1 MTLTPQWLDELRA
14 RTSLSTLIG
23 KTIKVTKAGREYK
36 ACCPFHNEKTPS
48 FTINDEKGFYHCFG
62 CGAHGDAIR
71 WMTDQRGLPFMEAVK
86 ELAAAA
92 SMDVPA
98 ADPRAAKR
106 AEAAKGLHDAMAAAQ
121 GFFEEQLG
129 GIDGG
134 EARAYLQK
142 RGISDATRRAF
153 GFGYSPDGRGRLKTA
168 LKDFGDPMLVEA
180 GLLIDPDGIDPDG
193 NKGKRRESYDRFRGR
208 LMLPIRD
215 IRGRVIAFGG
225 RILGAGEPKYLNS
238 PDTPLFD
245 KGRTLYNIDRASPA
259 SRQTD
264 RVIVVEGYMDVI
276 ALAQAG
282 FGDAVA
288 PLGTALTE
296 HQIERL
302 WKMVEVPIL
311 CFDGD
316 SAGQKAAIRAATRAL
331 PLLRP
336 GHSLCFATLPPGQD
350 PDDLLRASG
359 PKAMDAVL
367 DAAEPLIER
376 LWSHELA
383 AAPLDTPEQKAA
395 LKQRLRTITDA
406 IAHPD
411 VRAHYAHEFRER
423 YDARFFARRDSGP
436 SQQRAQGGNAGY
448 GGGARW
454 QRDKRGNWK
463 PPIPSAGTEAHAIGA
478 TGLEQRL
485 LRAVFASLLRHPEQI
500 RLHREMLSSLKIAD
514 PLLTQLLDAM
524 IGASF
529 RKETVETQ
537 GLLTILGQGELY
549 NMAKG
554 MLRADAFTL
563 TPARM
568 TTDPDRV
575 ARDLEEAVRVMAQGP
590 ELEQN
595 LVLATER
602 VKADV
607 SDENLLAQNR
617 ALVAHRNHLDR
628 LAELGQ
634 SEDIV

>member
-1 MTLTPQWLDELRA
+1 MSLSPAFLDELRM

-23 KTIKVTKAGREYK
+23 RTIKVTKAGREYK

-86 ELAAAA
+86 ELAQAAG
-92 SMDVPA
+92 MDVPA
-98 ADPRAAKR
+98 PDPRAAKR
-106 AEAAKGLHDAMAAAQ
+106 AEQAKGLHDAMAAAQ

-153 GFGYSPDGRGRLKTA
+153 GFGFSPDGRGRLKSA
-168 LKDFGDPMLVEA
+168 LKDFGEPMLVEA
-180 GLLIDPDGIDPDG
+180 GLLIDPEALEQG
-193 NKGKRRESYDRFRGR
+193 NARKRESYDRFRGR

-225 RILGAGEPKYLNS
+225 RILSAGEPKYLNS

-259 SRQTD
+259 SRQTE

-336 GHSLCFATLPPGQD
+336 GHSLCFATLPPGKD
-350 PDDLLRASG
+350 PDDLLRESG
-359 PKAMDAVL
+359 PQAMEAVL
-367 DAAEPLIER
+367 KAAEPLIER
-376 LWSHELA
+376 LWSHELSA
-383 AAPLDTPEQKAA
+383 MPLDTPEQKAA
-395 LKQRLRTITDA
+395 LKQRLRAITDA

-423 YDARFFARRDSGP
+423 YDARFFARRDNTP
-436 SQQRAQGGNAGY
+436 AQRQAR
-448 GGGARW
+448 GGGDGGRW

-463 PPIPSAGTEAHAIGA
+463 APIPAAGFEVRAIGA
-478 TGLEQRL
+478 NGLEQRL
-485 LRAVFASLLRHPEQI
+485 LRAVLASLLRHPEQI
-500 RLHREMLSSLKIAD
+500 LPHREMLSALQIAD
-514 PLLTQLLDAM
+514 SLLAQLLDVM
-524 IGASF
+524 ISTSF

-537 GLLTILGQGELY
+537 ALLTILGQGELY

-554 MLRADAFTL
+554 MLRADAFKL
-563 TPARM
+563 TPDRT

-575 ARDLEEAVRVMAQGP
+575 ARDLEEAVRVMTQGP
-590 ELEQN
+590 ELERN
-595 LVLATER
+595 LAVATER

-607 SDENLLAQNR
+607 SEENLLAQNH
-617 ALVAHRNHLDR
+617 ALVAHRNHLLR

-634 SEDIV
+634 SEDII

>member
-1 MTLTPQWLDELRA
+1 MSLTPAFLDELRA

-23 KTIKVTKAGREYK
+23 RSVKVQKAGREYK

-92 SMDVPA
+92 GMDVPA
-98 ADPRAAKR
+98 PDPRAAKR
-106 AEAAKGLHDAMAAAQ
+106 AEQARGLHDAMAAAQ
-121 GFFEEQLG
+121 RFFEEQLG
-129 GIDGG
+129 GIDGAD
-134 EARAYLQK
+134 ARAYLGK
-142 RGISDATRRAF
+142 RGISDATRRTF

-168 LKDFGDPMLVEA
+168 LKEFGEPILVEA
-180 GLLIDPDGIDPDG
+180 GLLIDPDGAEPDG
-193 NKGKRRESYDRFRGR
+193 GQARKRDSYDRFRGR
-208 LMLPIRD
+208 LMFPIRD

-259 SRQTD
+259 SRQTG

-276 ALAQAG
+276 ALDQAG
-282 FGDAVA
+282 FGEAVA

-302 WKMVEVPIL
+302 WKMVEVPLL

-316 SAGQKAAIRAATRAL
+316 SAGQKAAIRAANRAL

-336 GHSLCFATLPPGQD
+336 GHSLAFATLPAGQD
-350 PDDLLRASG
+350 PDDLIRASG
-359 PKAMDAVL
+359 RQAMEAVL
-367 DAAEPLIER
+367 NNAEPLIER
-376 LWSHELA
+376 LWKYEVSS
-383 AAPLDTPEQKAA
+383 APLDTPEQKAA
-395 LKQRLRTITDA
+395 LKQRLRAISDA

-423 YDARFFARRDSGP
+423 YDALFFARRAAAP
-436 SQQRAQGGNAGY
+436 AQQRFQGGNAGSA
-448 GGGARW
+448 GRW

-463 PPIPSAGTEAHAIGA
+463 PPIPPAGTEVRAIGA
-478 TGLEQRL
+478 SGMERHL
-485 LRAVFASLLRHPEQI
+485 LRAVLAGLLRHPAQI
-500 RLHREMLSSLKIAD
+500 ATHREMLSSLQIGD
-514 PLLTQLLDAM
+514 PLLAQLLAAM
-524 IGASF
+524 ISFSF

-537 GLLTILGQGELY
+537 ALLTILGQGEVY

-554 MLRADAFTL
+554 MLRADTFTL
-563 TPARM
+563 TPNRM
-568 TTDPDRV
+568 TTDPDRL

-590 ELEQN
+590 ELEAA
-595 LVLATER
+595 LVEATRRFESDFSEENFAEQQR
-602 VKADV
+602 IRALKADH
-607 SDENLLAQNR
+607 DR
-617 ALVAHRNHLDR
+617 R
-628 LAELGQ
+628 LAELTQ
-634 SEDIV
+634 PEDSI

>member
-106 AEAAKGLHDAMAAAQ
+106 AEQARGLHDAMAAAQ
-121 GFFEEQLG
+121 SFFEEQLG
-129 GIDGG
+129 SIDGG

-142 RGISDATRRAF
+142 RGMTDATRRAF
-153 GFGYSPDGRGRLKTA
+153 GFGFSPDGRGRLKTA
-168 LKDFGDPMLVEA
+168 LKDFGEPMLVEA
-180 GLLIDPDGIDPDG
+180 GLLIDPEALEPGKG
-193 NKGKRRESYDRFRGR
+193 NAKKRDSYDRFRGR
-208 LMLPIRD
+208 LMFPIRD

-225 RILGAGEPKYLNS
+225 RILGSGEPKYLNS

-259 SRQTD
+259 SRSTG

-331 PLLRP
+331 PLLHP

-350 PDDLLRASG
+350 PDDLIRASG
-359 PKAMDAVL
+359 PQAMEAVL
-367 DAAEPLIER
+367 NAAVPLIER
-376 LWSHELA
+376 LWSHELGA
-383 AAPLDTPEQKAA
+383 MPLDTPEQKAA
-395 LKQRLRTITDA
+395 LKQRLRAITDA

-423 YDARFFARRDSGP
+423 YDARFFARRDAAP
-436 SQQRAQGGNAGY
+436 AQPRFQGGGN
-448 GGGARW
+448 GGGGRW

-463 PPIPSAGTEAHAIGA
+463 APIPPVGTEARAIGA
-478 TGLEQRL
+478 SGMEQRL
-485 LRAVFASLLRHPEQI
+485 LRAILAALLRHPEQI
-500 RLHREMLSSLKIAD
+500 APHREMLSALQIGD
-514 PLLTQLLDAM
+514 PLLAQLLAAM
-524 IGASF
+524 IALSF

-537 GLLTILGQGELY
+537 ALLTILGQGELY

-563 TPARM
+563 TPDRM
-568 TTDPDRV
+568 AADPDRL
-575 ARDLEEAVRVMAQGP
+575 ARDLEEAIRVMAQGP
-590 ELEQN
+590 ELEMALEEATLRFKNDVSEEN
-595 LVLATER
+595 LAEQQRIRML
-602 VKADV
+602 KAD
-607 SDENLLAQNR
+607 
-617 ALVAHRNHLDR
+617 HDR
-628 LAELGQ
+628 RVAELAQ

>member
-23 KTIKVTKAGREYK
+23 KSIKVQKAGREYK

-71 WMTDQRGLPFMEAVK
+71 WMTDQRDLPFMEAVK
-86 ELAAAA
+86 ELAATAG
-92 SMDVPA
+92 MDVPA

-106 AEAAKGLHDAMAAAQ
+106 AEQARGLHEAMAAAQ
-121 GFFEEQLG
+121 SFFDDQLG
-129 GIDGG
+129 GLDGG
-134 EARAYLQK
+134 EARAYLGR

-153 GFGYSPDGRGRLKTA
+153 GFGYAPDARGKLKTA
-168 LKDFGDPMLVEA
+168 LRDFGEPMLVEA
-180 GLLIDPDGIDPDG
+180 GLLIDPDGERD
-193 NKGKRRESYDRFRGR
+193 SYDRFRGR

-225 RILGAGEPKYLNS
+225 RILGDGEPKYLNS

-245 KGRTLYNIDRASPA
+245 KGRTLYNIDKASPA
-259 SRQTD
+259 SRQTG

-282 FGDAVA
+282 FADAVA

-316 SAGQKAAIRAATRAL
+316 AAGQKAAIRAATRAL

-336 GHSLCFATLPPGQD
+336 GHSLCFATLPKGQD

-359 PKAMDAVL
+359 AGAMQAVL
-367 DAAEPLIER
+367 DAAQPLIER
-376 LWSHELA
+376 LWSHELS

-395 LKQRLRTITDA
+395 LKQRLRDITDA
-406 IAHPD
+406 IGHPD

-423 YDARFFARRDSGP
+423 YSALFFARREAAP
-436 SQQRAQGGNAGY
+436 FQPRAQGS
-448 GGGARW
+448 GGGQRW
-454 QRDKRGNWK
+454 QRDRRGNWK
-463 PPIPSAGTEAHAIGA
+463 PPIPPAGQEARAIGA
-478 TGLEQRL
+478 GGMEQRL
-485 LRAVFASLLRHPEQI
+485 LRAVLAALLRHPEQI
-500 RLHREMLSSLKIAD
+500 APHREMLSGLHIAD
-514 PLLTQLLDAM
+514 PLLGQLMDAM
-524 IGASF
+524 IRCSF

-537 GLLTILGQGELY
+537 ALLTILGQGEVY

-554 MLRADAFTL
+554 MLRADTFTL
-563 TPARM
+563 TPNRM

-575 ARDLEEAVRVMAQGP
+575 ARDLEEAVRVIAQGP
-590 ELEQN
+590 ELEAA
-595 LVLATER
+595 LVEATRRFE
-602 VKADV
+602 
-607 SDENLLAQNR
+607 SDFSEANFAEQQRIR
-617 ALVAHRNHLDR
+617 ALKAEHDRR
-628 LAELGQ
+628 LAELAQ
-634 SEDIV
+634 SEDSI

>member
-1 MTLTPQWLDELRA
+1 MSLTPQWLDELRA

-23 KTIKVTKAGREYK
+23 KTVKVQKAGREYK

-86 ELAAAA
+86 ELAATAG
-92 SMDVPA
+92 MDVPA

-106 AEAAKGLHDAMAAAQ
+106 AEQAKGLHDAMGAAQ
-121 GFFEEQLG
+121 DFFVAQLG

-134 EARAYLQK
+134 EARAYMQK
-142 RGISDATRRAF
+142 RGITPATAQAF
-153 GFGYSPDGRGRLKTA
+153 GFGYSPDSRGKLKGA
-168 LKDFGDPMLVEA
+168 LKDFGEPMLVEA
-180 GLLIDPDGIDPDG
+180 GLLIDPDALEQDSG
-193 NKGKRRESYDRFRGR
+193 KGRKRDSYDRFRGR

-215 IRGRVIAFGG
+215 IRGRTIAFGG

-245 KGRTLYNIDRASPA
+245 KGRTLYNIDKASPA
-259 SRQTD
+259 SRQSG

-282 FGDAVA
+282 FGEAVA

-316 SAGQKAAIRAATRAL
+316 SAGQKAAVRAATRAL

-336 GHSLCFATLPPGQD
+336 GHSLAFSTLPTGQD
-350 PDDLLRASG
+350 PDDLIRASG
-359 PKAMDAVL
+359 AQAMEAVL
-367 DAAEPLIER
+367 NSAEPLIER
-376 LWSHELA
+376 LWSHELT
-383 AAPLDTPEQKAA
+383 AAPLDTPEQRAA
-395 LKQRLRTITDA
+395 LKQRLRAVTDA
-406 IAHPD
+406 IQHPD

-423 YDARFFARRDSGP
+423 YDTLFFARRATAP
-436 SQQRAQGGNAGY
+436 AQQRQQGGGN
-448 GGGARW
+448 GGFGAQRW

-463 PPIPSAGTEAHAIGA
+463 APIPPAGTEVRAIGA
-478 TGLEQRL
+478 SGLEQRL
-485 LRAVFASLLRHPEQI
+485 LRATLAALLRYPEQI
-500 RLHREMLSSLKIAD
+500 APHREMLAALQIGD
-514 PLLTQLLDAM
+514 PMLAQLLDAM
-524 IGASF
+524 IRLSF
-529 RKETVETQ
+529 RKETVETHA
-537 GLLTILGQGELY
+537 LLTILGQGDLY

-554 MLRADAFTL
+554 MLRADTFSL
-563 TPARM
+563 TASRM
-568 TTDPDRV
+568 TADPDRI
-575 ARDLEEAVRVMAQGP
+575 ARDLEEAVRVMALGP
-590 ELEQN
+590 ELERN
-595 LVLATER
+595 LAMATER
-602 VKADV
+602 VKAELN
-607 SDENLLAQNR
+607 DENLLAQNH
-617 ALVAHRNHLDR
+617 ALAAHRNHLLR

-634 SEDIV
+634 SEDSI

>member
-23 KTIKVTKAGREYK
+23 KSVKVTKAGREYK

-86 ELAAAA
+86 ELAATAG
-92 SMDVPA
+92 MDAPA

-106 AEAAKGLHDAMAAAQ
+106 AEAAKGLHDAMGAAQ
-121 GFFEEQLG
+121 SFFEEQLG

-134 EARAYLQK
+134 DARAYMQK
-142 RGISDATRRAF
+142 RGITDATRRAF
-153 GFGYSPDGRGRLKTA
+153 GFGYSPDSRGKLKTA
-168 LKDFGDPMLVEA
+168 LRDFGDPMLVEA
-180 GLLIDPDGIDPDG
+180 GLLIKPDGERDT
-193 NKGKRRESYDRFRGR
+193 YDRFRGR

-225 RILGAGEPKYLNS
+225 RIIGAGEPKYLNS

-245 KGRTLYNIDRASPA
+245 KGRTLYNIDKASPA
-259 SRQTD
+259 SRATG

-282 FGDAVA
+282 FGEAVA

-302 WKMVEVPIL
+302 WKMVEVPLL

-336 GHSLCFATLPPGQD
+336 GHSLAFATLPSGQD
-350 PDDLLRASG
+350 PDDLIRASG
-359 PKAMDAVL
+359 RQAMEAVL
-367 DAAEPLIER
+367 TDAEPLIER
-376 LWSHELA
+376 LWKHEVSS
-383 AAPLDTPEQKAA
+383 APLATPEEKAA
-395 LKQRLRTITDA
+395 LKQRLRAISDA

-423 YDARFFARRDSGP
+423 YDALFFARRESAP
-436 SQQRAQGGNAGY
+436 AQRRFAGGGNAG
-448 GGGARW
+448 GRW

-463 PPIPSAGTEAHAIGA
+463 PPIAPAGAEVRAIGA
-478 TGLEQRL
+478 SGMEQRL
-485 LRAVFASLLRHPEQI
+485 LRAILAALLRHPDQI
-500 RLHREMLSSLKIAD
+500 APHREMLSALQIGD
-514 PLLTQLLDAM
+514 PLLAQLLAAM
-524 IGASF
+524 ISLSF

-537 GLLTILGQGELY
+537 ALLTILGQGELY

-563 TPARM
+563 TSDRM
-568 TTDPDRV
+568 STDPDRLS
-575 ARDLEEAVRVMAQGP
+575 RDLEEAVRVMAQGP
-590 ELEQN
+590 ELETA
-595 LVLATER
+595 LVEATRRFESDFSEENFAEQQR
-602 VKADV
+602 VRALKADH
-607 SDENLLAQNR
+607 DR
-617 ALVAHRNHLDR
+617 R
-628 LAELGQ
+628 LAELAQ